1 MTQEK
6 DVWVSTAYAK
16 INLGL
21 KVIGRLPD
29 GYHELE
35 TGFCFIDWSD
45 QLEVSHDSVTTV
57 QSEGLEIPAGKDNL
71 IVRAAEAFR
80 KGTGTRNHYR
90 VQVRKN
96 IPLGAGLGG
105 GSADAAAMLR
115 ILNKME
121 QAGLS
126 DEELAGIGAA
136 LGADIPVMIA
146 GKTGIGTGTGTTLH
160 FLPIQ
165 PRAWIVTVYPGFES
179 STAEAY
185 ANCMPTGT
193 PDISLE
199 KILTG
204 YNPDEWRYLIDN
216 DLEPA
221 VIPRFPLIGNMKD
234 QFYDMGAVFA
244 TMSGSGS
251 SVFGFFEQEFVA
263 LDAYHYFVQNN
274 YKTNI
279 TGPGFK
285 PDTGVYRR

>member
-6 DVWVSTAYAK
+6 DVWVSTACAK

-21 KVIGRLPD
+21 KVIGRMP
-29 GYHELE
+29 GGFHELE
-35 TGFCFIDWSD
+35 TGFCFIEWND

-80 KGTGTRNHYR
+80 KATGTRNHYR

-96 IPLGAGLGG
+96 IPLGSGLGG

-136 LGADIPVMIA
+136 LGSDIPVMIA
-146 GKTGIGTGTGTTLH
+146 GKTGIGTGTGTTLK

-185 ANCMPTGT
+185 AHCMPTGT

-234 QFYDMGAVFA
+234 QFYDMGAVLA
-244 TMSGSGS
+244 SMSGSGS

>member
-1 MTQEK
+1 MTDQT
-6 DVWVSTAYAK
+6 DVWVSTAFAK

-21 KVIGRLPD
+21 KIIGRIPS

-35 TGFCFIDWSD
+35 TGFCFIEWND
-45 QLEVSHDSVTTV
+45 QLEVSHDTATTV
-57 QSEGLEIPAGKDNL
+57 HSEGLEIPAGKDNL

-80 KGTGTRNHYR
+80 KATGIRKHYL
-90 VQVRKN
+90 VHVRKN

-121 QAGLS
+121 QAGLN
-126 DEELAGIGAA
+126 DEQLAGIGAA
-136 LGADIPVMIA
+136 LGADVPVMIS
-146 GKTGIGTGTGTTLH
+146 GKTGIGTGTGTTLQ

-165 PRAWIVTVYPGFES
+165 PRAWILTVYPGFES
-179 STAEAY
+179 NTAEAY
-185 ANCMPTGT
+185 ANCMPTGS

-199 KILTG
+199 KILTE

-234 QFYDMGAVFA
+234 QLYDMGAVFA
-244 TMSGSGS
+244 AMSGSGS

-279 TGPGFK
+279 TRPGFK